1 MWGCRLF
8 SVGNPTLEPPTSQLR
23 HPYFGDAGAAQ
34 GLKVVSGDV
43 RQTLAQ
49 LRGKMTDVAAHSD
62 ADDGASGDE
71 RLAYR
76 GVFTRMLVRP
86 EIGAVIGAAVI
97 WLFFW
102 SASEKFGTAG
112 SQAVVLDVSATLGI
126 MAVAVAL
133 LMIGGE
139 FDLSSG
145 AATGALGIVTILLVK
160 DIGELGGAG
169 LSLFIAIPLSF
180 VVAMVLGWYNGTV
193 VERTGLPSFI
203 VTLATFFVLRGFK
216 LGFSKLTIGNI
227 SVGRIDE
234 GHGFDFWHPI
244 FASVWV
250 RNDHIWDTRDIVYT
264 TGILLGLAL
273 IVLAVYEGNYLRKT
287 VPNYAGFVPFL
298 GGVVGT
304 IVGVLLMHNT
314 DGVSGDLISGL
325 VIAASMLAGF
335 FGVAL
340 WRYEPITGDN
350 HIHLDSR
357 VLEFA
362 GLGIVLIV
370 VGAVCALV
378 VDIDGQQTILNRLP
392 AAVNWLITIV
402 TIALAGGIV
411 WRRNGAGTSGAE
423 QRTVQ
428 MQTVRT
434 GLVGAVSIFAFM
446 FMTTEQGLRVILFV
460 GLATAGLILLAMAA
474 LRARKSSALSG
485 SVILVLNSVVIAA
498 LAVFIQ
504 AESGHEKFRTEIFSV
519 MMFGAIV
526 VLAWALVSGYYQQR
540 RIADHASDRLSAW
553 LSGIGLGALLIG
565 LISRLLWATTDE
577 IEAGITPATFRMSI
591 LWFIAVTAVA
601 TFVLGR
607 TKFGSWI
614 FAVGGN
620 KEAARQVGVPA
631 AKTKTQLFMIVS
643 GAAWLV
649 GLLLAFRLQTL
660 QSGTGNG
667 LEFEYII
674 AAVVGGTALTG
685 GYGSVLG
692 AAIGAFIMAM
702 SKQGIGLALWN
713 SDWRFAF
720 LGVILLG
727 AVMANNFIKAKAE
740 AVR

>member
-1 MWGCRLF
+1 
-8 SVGNPTLEPPTSQLR
+8 
-23 HPYFGDAGAAQ
+23 
-34 GLKVVSGDV
+34 
-43 RQTLAQ
+43 
-49 LRGKMTDVAAHSD
+49 MTDVAAHPD
-62 ADDGASGDE
+62 ADDGQPDE

-86 EIGAVIGAAVI
+86 EIGAVIGSAAI

-102 SASEKFGTAG
+102 AVSEQFGTAG
-112 SQAVVLDVSATLGI
+112 GLSGVLDVSATLGI

-180 VVAMVLGWYNGTV
+180 VVAMALGWYNGTV

-216 LGFSKLTIGNI
+216 LGFSKLTIDNI

-244 FASVWV
+244 FAGVWV
-250 RNDHIWDTRDIVYT
+250 RNEHVWDTRDVVYT
-264 TGILLGLAL
+264 IGILLGLAL
-273 IVLAVYEGNYLRKT
+273 FVLAIYEGNYLRKKEMNPAGLLMFIAGVAGT
-287 VPNYAGFVPFL
+287 VF
-298 GGVVGT
+298 GVV
-304 IVGVLLMHNT
+304 LMHYT
-314 DGVSGDLISGL
+314 SGVSDDIISGL
-325 VIAASMLAGF
+325 VIAASMILGF
-335 FGVAL
+335 IGVAL
-340 WRYEPITGDN
+340 WRYEPIAGDN
-350 HIHLDSR
+350 SIHLDSR
-357 VLEFA
+357 VLELA
-362 GLGIVLIV
+362 GLGIVVIV
-370 VGAVCALV
+370 IGVVCALV
-378 VDIDGQQTILNRLP
+378 VDVDGQQTILDRLP
-392 AAVNWLITIV
+392 VVVEWLITV
-402 TIALAGGIV
+402 ATLALTGAIA
-411 WRRNGAGTSGAE
+411 WRRSGGGTSGSE
-423 QRTVQ
+423 QRMALFQ
-428 MQTVRT
+428 AGRA
-434 GLVGAVSIFAFM
+434 GLVGAISMLAFM
-446 FMTTEQGLRVILFV
+446 FMTTEQGLRAILFV
-460 GLATAGLILLAMAA
+460 GLSTTGLILLAMAA
-474 LRARKSSALSG
+474 LRARKSSPLSG
-485 SVILVLNSVVIAA
+485 SLILALNSLVIAA
-498 LAVFIQ
+498 LALFIQ
-504 AESGHEKFRTEIFSV
+504 AESGHPKFRTEIFSV
-519 MMFGAIV
+519 MMFGAAL
-526 VLAWALVSGYYQQR
+526 VLAWALVSSHYQQR
-540 RIADHASDRLSAW
+540 KAADHDADRLSTL
-553 LSGIGLGALLIG
+553 LSAAGLVAVLVG
-565 LISRLLWATTDE
+565 LISRLLWTTTTE
-577 IEAGITPATFRMSI
+577 NESGVAFASFRMSV

>member
-1 MWGCRLF
+1 
-8 SVGNPTLEPPTSQLR
+8 
-23 HPYFGDAGAAQ
+23 
-34 GLKVVSGDV
+34 
-43 RQTLAQ
+43 
-49 LRGKMTDVAAHSD
+49 MTDVAAHPD
-62 ADDGASGDE
+62 TDNGASGDE

-86 EIGAVIGAAVI
+86 EVGAVIGAAAI

-102 SASEKFGTAG
+102 SASEKFGTTG
-112 SQAVVLDVSATLGI
+112 GLSGVLDISATLGI

-160 DIGELGGAG
+160 DIGGAG

-180 VVAMVLGWYNGTV
+180 IVAMALGWYNGTV

-244 FASVWV
+244 FASVWT

-273 IVLAVYEGNYLRKT
+273 IVLAVYEGNYLRKK
-287 VPNYAGFVPFL
+287 VPNLAGRLLFL

-304 IVGVLLMHNT
+304 IIGVLLMHDTN
-314 DGVSGDLISGL
+314 GVSGDVISGL
-325 VIAASMLAGF
+325 VIAGSILVGLV
-335 FGVAL
+335 GVAL

-357 VLEFA
+357 VLELA

-370 VGAVCALV
+370 VGTVCALV
-378 VDIDGQQTILNRLP
+378 VDVNGQETILNRLP
-392 AAVNWLITIV
+392 VGIEWLITIA
-402 TIALAGGIV
+402 TFALAGGIV
-411 WRRNGAGTSGAE
+411 WRRNAAGTSGAE
-423 QRTVQ
+423 IWSVLI
-428 MQTVRT
+428 QTARA

-446 FMTTEQGLRVILFV
+446 FMTTEQGLRAILFV
-460 GLATAGLILLAMAA
+460 GLATTGLILLAMAA
-474 LRARKSSALSG
+474 LQARKSSALSG
-485 SVILVLNSVVIAA
+485 SIILALSSLVIAA
-498 LAVFIQ
+498 LALFIQ

-540 RIADHASDRLSAW
+540 RIADHGSDRLSAW
-553 LSGIGLGALLIG
+553 LSGIGLVALLIG
-565 LISRLLWATTDE
+565 LISRLLWTTTDE
-577 IEAGITPATFRMSI
+577 IEAGIPPATFRISI
-591 LWFIAVTAVA
+591 LWFIAVTAIA

-607 TKFGSWI
+607 TKFGSWV

-702 SKQGIGLALWN
+702 SKQGIGYALWN

>member
-1 MWGCRLF
+1 MGSPAFRLVIPP
-8 SVGNPTLEPPTSQLR
+8 SDLRPLIEALLASATLERLR
-23 HPYFGDAGAAQ
+23 
-34 GLKVVSGDV
+34 GLNWRPANM
-43 RQTLAQ
+43 RQTLVHK
-49 LRGKMTDVAAHSD
+49 GGNMTDTAAHTD
-62 ADDGASGDE
+62 ADNDSSDDE

-76 GVFTRMLVRP
+76 GVFARVLVRP
-86 EIGAVIGAAVI
+86 EIGAVIGSAAI

-102 SASEKFGTAG
+102 AVSEKFGTTG
-112 SQAVVLDVSATLGI
+112 GLSGVLDVSATLGI

-180 VVAMVLGWYNGTV
+180 VVAMALGWYNGTV

-216 LGFSKLTIGNI
+216 LGFSKLTIDNI
-227 SVGRIDE
+227 SVGRIDD
-234 GHGFDFWHPI
+234 GHGFDFWQPI
-244 FASVWV
+244 FAGVWA
-250 RNDHIWDTRDIVYT
+250 RNDHQWNTRDGAYT
-264 TGILLGLAL
+264 IGILLGLAL
-273 IVLAVYEGNYLRKT
+273 LVLAVYEGNYLRKKVANNTGLALFAASLVGT
-287 VPNYAGFVPFL
+287 VV
-298 GGVVGT
+298 GVV
-304 IVGVLLMHNT
+304 LMHST
-314 DGVSGDLISGL
+314 DGVTINVISGI
-325 VIAASMLAGF
+325 VIAAWMLVGF
-335 FGVAL
+335 FGFAL
-340 WRYEPITGDN
+340 WRYEPISGN
-350 HIHLDSR
+350 KVAFDSR
-357 VLEFA
+357 VLEFTVLGVVLVLA
-362 GLGIVLIV
+362 GAICSV
-370 VGAVCALV
+370 V
-378 VDIDGQQTILNRLP
+378 VDVDGQQTILNRLP
-392 AAVNWLITIV
+392 VAIACLITII
-402 TIALAGGIV
+402 TFALASGLL
-411 WRRNGAGTSGAE
+411 WRRNGGSGSGAE

-428 MQTVRT
+428 VQAARA
-434 GLVGAVSIFAFM
+434 GLVGAISIFAFM
-446 FMTTEQGLRVILFV
+446 FMTTEQGLRAILFV
-460 GLATAGLILLAMAA
+460 GLAVSGLIMLVMAA
-474 LRARKSSALSG
+474 NRARRSSALSG
-485 SVILVLNSVVIAA
+485 SIILVLNSVMIAA
-498 LAVFIQ
+498 LALFVR
-504 AESGHEKFRTEIFSV
+504 AESAHEKFRTEIFSV
-519 MMFGAIV
+519 MMFGAMVI
-526 VLAWALVSGYYQQR
+526 LAWALVSGLYQQR
-540 RIADHASDRLSAW
+540 RTPDHAADRLSTL
-553 LSGIGLGALLIG
+553 LSGIGLVAVLVG
-565 LISRLLWATTDE
+565 LISRLLWTTSDE
-577 IEAGITPATFRMSI
+577 IEAGIAPATFRMSI
-591 LWFIAVTAVA
+591 VWFIAVTAVA

-607 TKFGSWI
+607 TKFGSWV

-620 KEAARQVGVPA
+620 KEAARQIGVPA

-702 SKQGIGLALWN
+702 SKQGIGFALWN

-740 AVR
+740 TIR

>member
-1 MWGCRLF
+1 
-8 SVGNPTLEPPTSQLR
+8 
-23 HPYFGDAGAAQ
+23 
-34 GLKVVSGDV
+34 
-43 RQTLAQ
+43 
-49 LRGKMTDVAAHSD
+49 MTAEVAHTD
-62 ADDGASGDE
+62 ADNGSAGDE

-76 GVFTRMLVRP
+76 GVFTRLLVRP
-86 EIGAVIGAAVI
+86 EIGAVIGSASI

-102 SASEKFGTAG
+102 AVSEQFGTTG
-112 SQAVVLDVSATLGI
+112 GLSGVLDVSATLGI

-169 LSLFIAIPLSF
+169 LNLSIAIPLSF
-180 VVAMVLGWYNGTV
+180 AVAMGLGWYNGTV

-216 LGFSKLTIGNI
+216 LGFSKLTIDNI

-234 GHGFDFWHPI
+234 GGGFDFWHPI
-244 FASVWV
+244 FAGVWT
-250 RNDHIWDTRDIVYT
+250 RNDHVWDSRDLVYT
-264 TGILLGLAL
+264 VGILCGLAL
-273 IVLAVYEGNYLRKT
+273 LVLAIYEGNYLHKK
-287 VPNYAGFVPFL
+287 VKNPAGLAQFVIGVIGTFV
-298 GGVVGT
+298 GVVM
-304 IVGVLLMHNT
+304 MHATNGAT
-314 DGVSGDLISGL
+314 NDIIAGA
-325 VIAASMLAGF
+325 VIALSMLAGF
-335 FGVAL
+335 GGVGL
-340 WRYEPITGDN
+340 WRYQPITDDN
-350 HIHLDSR
+350 KIRLDSR
-357 VLEFA
+357 VGKLV
-362 GLGIVLIV
+362 GLGIALIV
-370 VGAVCALV
+370 IGGLCALWLDV
-378 VDIDGQQTILNRLP
+378 GEQQTILNQLP
-392 AAVNWLITIV
+392 VAAEWLITVAAFIV
-402 TIALAGGIV
+402 ASTIV
-411 WRRNGAGTSGAE
+411 WQRNRVGTS
-423 QRTVQ
+423 RTSITSDISPTS
-428 MQTVRT
+428 QTSDTSDFTDWKALLRATRAGVVAALST
-434 GLVGAVSIFAFM
+434 FAFM
-446 FMTTEQGLRVILFV
+446 FMTTEQGLRAILFV
-460 GLATAGLILLAMAA
+460 GLATTGVVCLAMSA

-485 SVILVLNSVVIAA
+485 SLILVLNA
-498 LAVFIQ
+498 LAIAGLGLFIQ
-504 AESGHEKFRTEIFSV
+504 TQSAHQKFRTEIFAV
-519 MMFGAIV
+519 MMFGAALIF
-526 VLAWALVSGYYQQR
+526 AWALVSGRYQQR
-540 RIADHASDRLSAW
+540 RTTDPSADRLSKL
-553 LSGIGLGALLIG
+553 LSGAGIIAVLVG
-565 LISRLLWATTDE
+565 LISRLLWTTSAE
-577 IEAGITPATFRMSI
+577 IEDGIAPATFRISI
-591 LWFIAVTAVA
+591 LWFIAVTAIA
-601 TFVLGR
+601 TLVLGR

-685 GYGSVLG
+685 GYGSAFG

-720 LGVILLG
+720 LGMILLG

-740 AVR
+740 AIR